1 MSVETHTDAGQFN
14 WMLANFVRGT
24 DGVRD
29 AVAVSSD
36 GLLIATSDGLDRTGA
51 DQLAAIVS
59 SMSSLGRSASKK
71 YDFDGLKL
79 IMIEMR
85 RGFLLVSAINGG
97 ACLGALHWEESCG
110 GHFREEHQTEDGEAL
125 RDDER
130 FAYVAAWAYAGSDR
144 PPVLHKEPLSFEYVH
159 LAQRSYK

>member
-1 MSVETHTDAGQFN
+1 MIVGMNFATGYAAEPPPSGRTFN
-14 WMLANFVRGT
+14 WLLVNFVRNT

-36 GLLIATSDGLDRTGA
+36 GLLIAKSDGLSRDGA

-59 SMSSLGRSASKK
+59 GLASLARSASRR

-85 RGFLLVSAINGG
+85 RGFLLVSSITDGSCIGVLADVTGDVGLIGYEIAMLVDRAGAI
-97 ACLGALHWEESCG
+97 LTPALIADS
-110 GHFREEHQTEDGEAL
+110 RRAL
-125 RDDER
+125 SR
-130 FAYVAAWAYAGSDR
+130 
-144 PPVLHKEPLSFEYVH
+144 
-159 LAQRSYK
+159 

>member
-1 MSVETHTDAGQFN
+1 MSVDIGTDAHQFN
-14 WMLANFVRGT
+14 WLLANFVRNT

-51 DQLAAIVS
+51 DHLAAIVS
-59 SMSSLGRSASKK
+59 SLASLGRSASKR

-97 ACLGALHWEESCG
+97 SCLGAIADGGCDLGVIGYEVAVLADRFGALLTPSLITES
-110 GHFREEHQTEDGEAL
+110 RRYLPQ
-125 RDDER
+125 
-130 FAYVAAWAYAGSDR
+130 
-144 PPVLHKEPLSFEYVH
+144 
-159 LAQRSYK
+159 